1 MVGGAGLGADDLLV
15 FFVGFF
21 VVALS
26 FVLVVASVPVLFLY
40 CSCTV
45 LVLFL
50 YCSGFCSLSF
60 SCGKCVP
67 GNNETTVNCK
77 KAKTGKRN

>member
-1 MVGGAGLGADDLLV
+1 MGVAEAMVGGAGLGADDLLV

-26 FVLVVASVPVLFLY
+26 FVLVVAAVLV
-40 CSCTV
+40 TV